1 MFASNT
7 SQVSSDAI
15 YVEDVFSTYLYTG
28 NGSTQTITN
37 GIDLAGKGGLVWAK
51 ARTFG
56 TDHQLSDSAIG
67 PTKSLSSS
75 LDLGAGSAGSTDITG
90 FTSSGFSLNYIDGRA
105 NQPSEKFVSWT
116 FREQPKFFDVVT
128 WTGDGA
134 LTRQISHN
142 LGSLPGCIIV
152 KCTSTASTNWLVTN
166 RGCTG
171 ADGMLNLNTT
181 NGRGYWGFNGYL
193 SIPGGDWAYGT
204 AADTTSTFFTV
215 AADGSRTGDVNQ
227 SGRTYVAYLFA
238 HNAGG
243 FGLTGT
249 DNVISCGSFTTDTS
263 GNATVNLGFEPQWVL
278 TKRVDSAASWV
289 INDNMR
295 GMPASQTSQ
304 VLYPNLSNAES
315 SSIYFSTQPTATGF
329 KTQNYAN
336 TSYDGVAATVIYIAI
351 RRGPMRTPTTGA
363 SVFEPAFATANSPE
377 YKSNTVISGF
387 DTALTI
393 YRPGYSDASFSYPYT
408 AARLTGARQILQ
420 TSRTNAEYTYS
431 TAANFA
437 YNTGWFDS
445 TFGND
450 TNRESYMFKRAPG
463 FHDVVCYTGTGV
475 SGQTVKHG
483 LTVEP
488 ELMIVKCRSTAPTDW
503 LVYCKYLGALPIR
516 LVLNASAAA
525 SAVDHFTAV
534 PTASQ
539 FYVNNYQTVGESGQ
553 TYVAYLFASCP
564 GVSKVGS
571 YTGNG
576 SSQTIN
582 CGFTGGA
589 RFVLIKRTDSTGDWY
604 VWDTARGIVSGN
616 DPHLSLNTTAAE
628 VTTDDT
634 IDPDSSGFIVNQLS
648 ATNVNVNAATY
659 IFFAVA

>member
-263 GNATVNLGFEPQWVL
+263 GKATVNLGFEPQWVL

-437 YNTGWFDS
+437 YNTGWFNS

-463 FHDVVCYTGTGV
+463 FHDVVCYTGTG
-475 SGQTVKHG
+475 SNTTVPHNLG
-483 LTVEP
+483 VTP
-488 ELMIVKCRSTAPTDW
+488 EFIITKARSTAGYDW
-503 LVYCKYLGALPIR
+503 RCYHSALGIGTTIR
-516 LVLNASAAA
+516 LNLANAA
-525 SAVDHFTAV
+525 SAGT
-534 PTASQ
+534 Q
-539 FYVNNYQTVGESGQ
+539 YVSVSSTNFVVGNSGDTDNSGT
-553 TYVAYLFASCP
+553 TYVSYLFASCP

-571 YTGNG
+571 YTGTGAN
-576 SSQTIN
+576 QTIN
-582 CGFTGGA
+582 CGFASGV

-604 VWDTARGIVSGN
+604 VYDTTRGMTSGT
-616 DPHLSLNTTAAE
+616 DPYILLNSVAAE
-628 VTTDDT
+628 VTGTNYVET
-634 IDPDSSGFIVNQLS
+634 IATGFRLIGSN
-648 ATNVNVNAATY
+648 AGTNANGGTY
-659 IFFAVA
+659 IYLAIA